1 MIHNRLHLP
10 HVTLFSSVPDG
21 QSGMRTN
28 KLSRSSVRTWIPLQA
43 LVCISGHR
51 QLRDVKCIH
60 LGQLERGID
69 NHQVCHRFAES
80 DRVADGER
88 QDSVAG
94 DQLVEPQVQRVLQA
108 VVRPVQEV
116 CDDAEGHVLI
126 ARAYGAIA
134 SPDGI
139 PQRHSVAQCTIPSG
153 WGNSGACLR
162 VCIAAQNNRKDRLF
176 CRETKPEAKQPFFR
190 RHAFDADVRI
200 EAQHPRRDPEL
211 IDSGPR
217 DAGQQIGGLRAEP
230 GRCKCILQG
239 LHAELELGVCFWRRV
254 FQSEEI
260 VPVCIVNVGTTLAS
274 VG

>member
-10 HVTLFSSVPDG
+10 HVTMCSAVPDG
-21 QSGMRTN
+21 QSGVRTN

-51 QLRDVKCIH
+51 QLRDVKCIR

-69 NHQVCHRFAES
+69 NHQGCHRFAES

-88 QDSVAG
+88 QDSAVG

-108 VVRPVQEV
+108 VVRPVKEV
-116 CDDAEGHVLI
+116 CDDAEDHVLI

-153 WGNSGACLR
+153 WAIAELVFGCASQLKTIAKTDCFVARRSPKQSSRFFEGTPLTLTFGSKLSIQGATQNSSTADPGTLVSKSVDLGRNPAAVSASCKVSTPSLNLACASG
-162 VCIAAQNNRKDRLF
+162 VEYFNRKRSYL
-176 CRETKPEAKQPFFR
+176 CA
-190 RHAFDADVRI
+190 
-200 EAQHPRRDPEL
+200 
-211 IDSGPR
+211 
-217 DAGQQIGGLRAEP
+217 
-230 GRCKCILQG
+230 
-239 LHAELELGVCFWRRV
+239 
-254 FQSEEI
+254 
-260 VPVCIVNVGTTLAS
+260 
-274 VG
+274 